1 MISSSPRSKKRSVF
15 LPDTQATASLAREFA
30 TGVSVKDIIALTGD
44 LGAGKTEFARAL
56 IIARGKL
63 KGVKI
68 NHVPSPTYTLMQYYE
83 LPGGAIYHF
92 DLYRL
97 GKSEEIWELG
107 IEEAFADGI
116 SIIEWSDKI
125 KELLPAT
132 TMHIN
137 FDFGKNAS
145 ERIVHIS
152 ST

>member
-1 MISSSPRSKKRSVF
+1 MISSCRRSRKCTILLSDK
-15 LPDTQATASLAREFA
+15 QATASLATEFA
-30 TGVSVKDIIALTGD
+30 HGVSVKDIIALTGD

-68 NHVPSPTYTLMQYYE
+68 KHVPSPTYTLMQHYE
-83 LPGGAIYHF
+83 LPDGVIYHF

-97 GKSEEIWELG
+97 EKFEEIWELG

-125 KELLPAT
+125 KELLPANT
-132 TMHIN
+132 THIH
-137 FDFGKNAS
+137 FDFGEDAS
-145 ERIVHIS
+145 ERIAHIS

>member
-1 MISSSPRSKKRSVF
+1 MIRSGKQLRNCTIRLSD
-15 LPDTQATASLAREFA
+15 LNATASLATEFA
-30 TGVSVKDIIALTGD
+30 EGVAVKDIIALTGD
-44 LGAGKTEFARAL
+44 LGVGKTEFSRAL

-63 KGVKI
+63 KGVKVDY
-68 NHVPSPTYTLMQYYE
+68 VPSPTYTLVQYYE
-83 LPGGAIYHF
+83 FPDGAIYHF